1 MKKTDRKIITRTCI
15 HIINSHEGVQGV
27 LMWGFWD
34 QAHWKPDAALVN
46 GDNFVVNRA
55 GAAYIR

>member
-1 MKKTDRKIITRTCI
+1 MID
-15 HIINSHEGVQGV
+15 SHEGVQGV

-34 QAHWKPDAALVN
+34 QAHWKPEAALVN